1 MATMNYHQLSRY
13 NKLQYE
19 IFYLLNI
26 KNQEDK
32 YIINVSGSTR
42 NIYDIEVSKEEKK
55 ISCNCPDM
63 KNRAVSSRCVCKH
76 CCFVLFKVCRD
87 TITTDS
93 DFFTNLVFNDEDFGK
108 LTDKLEEKYQIFNQ
122 HRFLEE
128 LDESVDLSLIEIF
141 HTLSITE
148 EEGNPFETK
157 LNKIQIEDPCAICC
171 ETIQDE
177 PDNVECPECHKVFHK
192 QCQDMWLATG
202 NRSCA
207 VCRSDSWTSYQIE
220 PMSIGEYQN
229 LGY

>member
-1 MATMNYHQLSRY
+1 MATMNNQQVFRY
-13 NKLQYE
+13 NKIQHE
-19 IFYLLNI
+19 RFYLLNI

-42 NIYDIEVSKEEKK
+42 NIYNIEVSKEEKK

-63 KNRAVSSRCVCKH
+63 KNRAPTLDCVCKH
-76 CCFVLFKVCRD
+76 CCFVIFKVCRD
-87 TITTDS
+87 TIATES
-93 DFFTNLVFNDEDFGK
+93 DFFSNLVFNDEDFGK

-128 LDESVDLSLIEIF
+128 PDDSVDLSLIEIF

-148 EEGNPFETK
+148 EDGSIFETK

-171 ETIQDE
+171 EDICDE

-202 NRSCA
+202 NISCS
-207 VCRSDSWTSYQIE
+207 VCRSTSWTNYQIE
-220 PMSIGEYQN
+220 PSVFGEYQN